1 MAAPAGSTARGHT
14 DQTERAAGRGKADL
28 VPDTEDADGD
38 LGAGGAELLEEAA
51 VRADPQV
58 ALGDFHLQG
67 RSPESAGARG
77 STQSLPATESG
88 AGAHPP
94 TRDSPAHPSPAR
106 LGALTAQRYPEP
118 GVVSRPS
125 SSRVMVIM

>member
-67 RSPESAGARG
+67 RSPESAGAGG
-77 STQSLPATESG
+77 STQSIPATVNQG
-88 AGAHPP
+88 WVPIHPLG
-94 TRDSPAHPSPAR
+94 TARHTPAR
-106 LGALTAQRYPEP
+106 PSRGHLRHRGTLSLAWCP
-118 GVVSRPS
+118 GPAAAG
-125 SSRVMVIM
+125 